1 MANIRDI
8 KNKIKSIKSTQKITS
23 AMETVAASKMRK
35 AQDRMFMS
43 RPYAK
48 SMRVVITHLAHCRFD
63 NEHPYLIVREP
74 KRVGFIVVSTD
85 RGMCGGLNLNLFR
98 AALEA
103 MHGWQEKQVDVDLC
117 TIGNKAGLFFE
128 RHKANII
135 AGASFLGDKPEIKEI
150 IGLVKVL
157 LDAYDKG
164 KVDRIFLVYN
174 EFVNTMTQVPR
185 VEMLLPVV
193 DGDEACKKS
202 GDYLYEPEPQV
213 LLDEL
218 LKRYLESLV
227 YQGVVENGA
236 CEQAARM
243 VAMKNATDNAE
254 DLIDEFQL
262 MYNKARQAAITKE
275 LSEIVAGA
283 AAV

>member
-23 AMETVAASKMRK
+23 AMEIVAASKMRK
-35 AQDRMFMS
+35 AQERMFAS

-48 SMRVVITHLAHCRFD
+48 SMREVITHLAHSRLD
-63 NEHPYLIVREP
+63 NEHQYLIVREP

-98 AALEA
+98 AALEE
-103 MHGWQEKQVDVDLC
+103 MYSWQEKQVDVDLC
-117 TIGNKAGLFFE
+117 TIGNKAGVFFD
-128 RHKANII
+128 RYKANII
-135 AGASFLGDKPEIKEI
+135 AEASFLGDDPQIKEI
-150 IGLVKVL
+150 IGPVKVL
-157 LDAYDKG
+157 LDAYDALKI
-164 KVDRIFLVYN
+164 DRVFLVYN
-174 EFVNTMTQVPR
+174 EFINTMTQAPR

-193 DGDEACKKS
+193 DGDQKRKKN

-254 DLIDEFQL
+254 DLINEFQL